1 MVQNGGMD
9 EAFIQARI
17 DSVTARI
24 TVYEALDLS
33 LAGKPAS
40 YTVNTSQTQQT
51 VTMMNQ
57 FQVREQLK
65 LLYSQYAYW
74 SNQLSSGGL
83 VVRPFS

>member
-1 MVQNGGMD
+1 MVQNEAMD
-9 EAFIQARI
+9 ETFIQARI
-17 DSVTARI
+17 DSINAQI
-24 TVYEALDLS
+24 TIYEAAALS

-51 VTMMNQ
+51 VTMVNL

-65 LLYSQYAYW
+65 WLYSQHAHW